1 MCVRVYLYLYVCV
14 CVCVCVFIH
23 VMMHQALTVDVVL
36 NRSVGVDGHGPVDPS
51 TVDPHRRSH
60 EDTLQHM
67 REGEYEGG
75 IVNNVNTVMALLAD
89 LVWWFC

>member
-1 MCVRVYLYLYVCV
+1 
-14 CVCVCVFIH
+14 
-23 VMMHQALTVDVVL
+23 MHQALTVDVVL

-75 IVNNVNTVMALLAD
+75 IVSNVNTVMALLAD
-89 LVWWFC
+89 LVWWFLLMFGGRCCGSCTSGTVCGLLL